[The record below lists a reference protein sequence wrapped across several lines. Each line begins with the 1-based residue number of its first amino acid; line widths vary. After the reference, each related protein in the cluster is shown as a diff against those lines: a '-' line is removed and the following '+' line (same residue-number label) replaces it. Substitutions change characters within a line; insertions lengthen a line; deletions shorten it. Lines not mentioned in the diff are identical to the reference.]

1 MPMNRVILLLLIIPV
16 FLVFASIVDGYL
28 PRELLGANPQDGIW
42 GLAAVVTLVVY
53 RTIIQ
58 KMQNAHLSNS
68 LAIRV
73 HNEQVKLLAVTTN
86 AVAIGLLVLA
96 LIEPIKG
103 NLQVSLTTAF
113 WLVMAVLVHS
123 VAQKFYLLFRMKQ
136 FRQRVLR
143 NA

>member
-1 MPMNRVILLLLIIPV
+1 MNRVVLLLLIIPV

-123 VAQKFYLLFRMKQ
+123 VAQKILSFIQ
-136 FRQRVLR
+136 DE
-143 NA
+143 AI